1 MIAVVAE
8 NGFHWSRGTLLLLLG
23 LFLCVCVCDGWMEVM
38 NDEKGFCLFFGRCEQ
53 LFVVRC
59 CCCFSFKKSEC
70 EDKVVMKMVW

>member
-23 LFLCVCVCDGWMEVM
+23 LFLCVCVYVCDGWMDVM
-38 NDEKGFCLFFGRCEQ
+38 NDEKWFCLFFGRCEQ

-59 CCCFSFKKSEC
+59 LLLFLSKK
-70 EDKVVMKMVW
+70 